1 MVDYRCHVFSKLG
14 VSYQLW
20 AIVIFLPVSRSK
32 CNPLNSFG
40 DSEYMNESENQENS
54 LPRPLEGIRVLE
66 YGLFH
71 AGPGAGAILGD
82 LGAEVIKI
90 ELPEGDPERYWTR
103 LGQLDLSLP
112 GGEGVM
118 FQASNRN
125 KKGICL
131 DIKNREGRR
140 VFHRLIKTTD
150 VFLTNLRK
158 STKAKIGIDY
168 ATLSQVNPRM
178 IHANVSGYG
187 PKGPMSDLGAFDPLG
202 LARSGM
208 MFVSG
213 TDEPL
218 LMHIGIL
225 DQAAS
230 ITMSHAIITALF
242 VRERRGVGQEVH
254 VSLFGTAQW
263 LMHPTLMIGNILSIE
278 PVVHH
283 DRKKHSPLRNFFRC
297 RDGEWI
303 IGTHHPEEKYWSS
316 FCEATG
322 QPQLISDPR
331 YADDGARAAN
341 SSALMDHFDPVFAA
355 KTRDEWMDIFL
366 ARGLMFCSIQ
376 HASEVKNDPQ
386 ARANGYVVDFEDP
399 TLGKIQIPGYPI
411 HFSAC
416 SAGTRTLAPKL
427 GEHTASVL
435 SENGYTESEIDELM
449 AAGAIF

>member
-1 MVDYRCHVFSKLG
+1 MIERDNREER
-14 VSYQLW
+14 
-20 AIVIFLPVSRSK
+20 LP
-32 CNPLNSFG
+32 
-40 DSEYMNESENQENS
+40 Y
-54 LPRPLEGIRVLE
+54 PLEGIRVVE

-71 AGPGAGAILGD
+71 AGPGAAAILGD

-90 ELPEGDPERYWTR
+90 EPKDGDPERYWTQV
-103 LGQLDLSLP
+103 GQLQFALP
-112 GGEGVM
+112 DGESAM

-125 KKGICL
+125 KKGIGL
-131 DIKNREGRR
+131 DIQHPTGRD
-140 VFHRLIKTTD
+140 VFHRLIGEAD
-150 VFLTNLRK
+150 IFLTNIRK
-158 STKAKIGIDY
+158 STKAKLKIDY
-168 ATLSQVNPRM
+168 TSLCSVNPTL

-225 DQAAS
+225 DQATS
-230 ITMSHAIITALF
+230 MTLSHAIMTALF

-263 LMHPTLMIGNILSIE
+263 LMHPTLMIGNLLSVE

-283 DRKKHSPLRNFFRC
+283 DRNAHSPLRNFFRC
-297 RDGEWI
+297 SDGEWI
-303 IGTHHPEEKYWSS
+303 IGAHHPEEKYWAT

-331 YADDGARAAN
+331 YATLEARAAN
-341 SSALMDHFDPVFAA
+341 SVKLMKHFDPVFAA
-355 KTRDEWMDIFL
+355 KTRDEWMDIFVSQ
-366 ARGLMFCSIQ
+366 GLMFCSIQ

-386 ARANGYVVDFEDP
+386 AQANDYVVDFEDP
-399 TLGKIQIPGYPI
+399 SLGKIQIPGYPI

-416 SAGTRTLAPKL
+416 TAGTRALAPKL
-427 GEHTASVL
+427 GEHTTSVL
-435 SENGYTESEIDELM
+435 RENGYSESEIESMM
-449 AAGAIF
+449 ASGAVF

>member
-1 MVDYRCHVFSKLG
+1 MIEEEK
-14 VSYQLW
+14 
-20 AIVIFLPVSRSK
+20 
-32 CNPLNSFG
+32 
-40 DSEYMNESENQENS
+40 QENE
-54 LPRPLEGIRVLE
+54 LPRPLEGIRVVE

-90 ELPEGDPERYWTR
+90 EPKEGDPERYWTR
-103 LGQLDLSLP
+103 LGQLDLALP
-112 GGEGVM
+112 NGESAM

-125 KKGICL
+125 KKGIGV
-131 DIKNREGRR
+131 DIQNPMGRD
-140 VFHRLIKTTD
+140 VFNGLIQTAD
-150 VFLTNLRK
+150 VFLTNIRK
-158 STKAKIGIDY
+158 STKVKLKIDY
-168 ATLSQVNPRM
+168 ESLSSVNPTL

-213 TDEPL
+213 TDEPV

-225 DQAAS
+225 DQATS
-230 ITMSHAIITALF
+230 IALSHAIITALF

-263 LMHPTLMIGNILSIE
+263 LMHPTLMIGNILSVE
-278 PVVHH
+278 PVIHV
-283 DRKKHSPLRNFFRC
+283 DRKNHSPLRNFFRC

-303 IGTHHPEEKYWSS
+303 IGAHHPEEKYWAT

-322 QPQLISDPR
+322 QSLLISDPR
-331 YADDGARAAN
+331 YATLEARAAN
-341 SSALMDHFDPVFAA
+341 SAALMERFDHVFLS
-355 KTRDEWMDIFL
+355 KTRDEWMEIFL
-366 ARGLMFCSIQ
+366 VRGLMFCSIQ

-386 ARANGYVVDFEDP
+386 ARANDYVVDFEHP
-399 TLGKIQIPGYPI
+399 SLGKIQIPGYPV

-416 SAGTRTLAPKL
+416 KAETRTLAPGL
-427 GEHTASVL
+427 GEHTKMVL
-435 SENGYTESEIDELM
+435 SENGYTESEIKRFIS
-449 AAGAIF
+449 AGAVF

>member
-1 MVDYRCHVFSKLG
+1 M
-14 VSYQLW
+14 
-20 AIVIFLPVSRSK
+20 I
-32 CNPLNSFG
+32 
-40 DSEYMNESENQENS
+40 ESEKQENS

-71 AGPGAGAILGD
+71 AGPGAGGILGD

-90 ELPEGDPERYWTR
+90 EPTEGDPERFWTR

-112 GGEGVM
+112 GGESVM
-118 FQASNRN
+118 FQASNRG

-131 DIKNREGRR
+131 DINHPGGRA
-140 VFHRLIKTTD
+140 VFHGLIKTSD

-168 ATLSQVNPRM
+168 AALSRVNPRL

-187 PKGPMSDLGAFDPLG
+187 PEGPMSDLGAFDPLG

-225 DQAAS
+225 DQATS
-230 ITMSHAIITALF
+230 ITLSHAILTALF

-263 LMHPTLMIGNILSIE
+263 LMHPTLMIGNLLSIE

-283 DRKKHSPLRNFFRC
+283 DRKNHSPLRNFFRC

-303 IGTHHPEEKYWSS
+303 IGAHHPEAKYWST
-316 FCEATG
+316 FCKATG
-322 QPQLISDPR
+322 QSHLISDPR

-341 SSALMDHFDPVFAA
+341 SSDLMNYFDGVFAA
-355 KTRDEWMDIFL
+355 KTRDEWMAIFL
-366 ARGLMFCSIQ
+366 AHGLMFCSIQ
-376 HASEVKNDPQ
+376 HISEVKNDPQ
-386 ARANGYVVDFEDP
+386 ARANDYVVDFEDP

-427 GEHTASVL
+427 GQHTVMVL
-435 SENGYTESEIDELM
+435 RENGYTEPEIQDLM
-449 AAGAIF
+449 ASGAVSHPDSDFARLENRFPYT